1 MAKLLTWNLSR
12 LKVKSRDLTGP
23 LPDLYLRDLS
33 RLVEELQGVYL
44 SGIQVG
50 DPRRFAIP
58 NSRFKGFPIL
68 YNPQIIEQ
76 YDLIRAEGEGCLSF
90 PGLWVKVPRFKY
102 VTIRFRDGQ
111 WKEQTVTYGDDDPDT
126 EAGLL
131 AKAIQHEIFHM
142 EGIVTHERITDVG
155 KRIKAEAQILKHSL
169 IQNKTSGIPELVEGP
184 LEVDPSTLIVNDTNP
199 DVPLVL
205 PVDSGSGLNP
215 GDGGIIAGE
224 STATDMAIE
233 SLMDVAQDLAN
244 NDVASTQE

>member
-131 AKAIQHEIFHM
+131 AKVIQHEIFHM

-199 DVPLVL
+199 DVPLAL